1 MTGTSIEFG
10 LVVARRRLHGPWAS
24 KAWLPVRAI
33 TPLVDVAPWTR
44 LGQDGDDELFYAG
57 RVSAELHAGSTA
69 HYSDNLAGSP
79 SIWVVLQPDGD
90 AVQIGT
96 VTLDPYEGEALT
108 EAVGEMIE
116 VVPMP
121 PEIGETVAAFVA
133 AHHVEREFV
142 KRKRDRAD
150 PEALG
155 RRGKL

>member
-10 LVVARRRLHGPWAS
+10 LVVARRKLHGPWATE
-24 KAWLPVRAI
+24 AWLPMRAI
-33 TPLVDVAPWTR
+33 KPLSDVPPWTR

-57 RVSAELHAGSTA
+57 QVSAELHVGSTA
-69 HYSDNLAGSP
+69 HYRDNLAGSP

-90 AVQIGT
+90 AVQLGT

-121 PEIGETVAAFVA
+121 PEIAETVAAFVA
-133 AHHVEREFV
+133 AHHVERTFI
-142 KRKRDRAD
+142 KRERDRAD

-155 RRGKL
+155 RRGKR